1 MAIDIVARALA
12 VSGKQNL
19 ENYYTKTESDGR
31 YVKSVASTVNQ
42 YSVYGIG
49 NNKDITISLAENPTT
64 QAVVQYNSAGTV
76 RTNTPT
82 TDLDAVNKKYGS
94 ENYFNKAE
102 IELTPTTGDTISKE
116 QLQDLGTG
124 LYGIFGHKIYGLDIS
139 GYFNLEIFHSAAH
152 RTYLLESSN
161 NEMYVAQILN
171 DTDRTFRNW
180 VQIATTN
187 YVDEGF
193 VKRVT
198 GSSQVYAKG
207 SDGVDT
213 SIGYSQSP
221 ANSAIMQYTSA
232 GTVRTKAPIDNLD
245 AVNKQYANK
254 YYETLSCYNATL
266 IPANANLDTYVTFG
280 NYYANSAQ
288 GVTNLPDGI
297 TSSGNTLKLSVGAAS
312 DDVAAYQILYVWA
325 SNNGEFKGKYI
336 RSTVGEGWNA
346 WERFATNKDKV
357 FSVTIYEAGE

>member
-31 YVKSVASTVNQ
+31 YVAKQTGVDKLYSIDSTGQDTVLG
-42 YSVYGIG
+42 YSQ
-49 NNKDITISLAENPTT
+49 TPTNS
-64 QAVVQYNSAGTV
+64 AVVQYT
-76 RTNTPT
+76 
-82 TDLDAVNKKYGS
+82 
-94 ENYFNKAE
+94 
-102 IELTPTTGDTISKE
+102 
-116 QLQDLGTG
+116 
-124 LYGIFGHKIYGLDIS
+124 
-139 GYFNLEIFHSAAH
+139 
-152 RTYLLESSN
+152 SS
-161 NEMYVAQILN
+161 
-171 DTDRTFRNW
+171 
-180 VQIATTN
+180 
-187 YVDEGF
+187 
-193 VKRVT
+193 
-198 GSSQVYAKG
+198 
-207 SDGVDT
+207 
-213 SIGYSQSP
+213 
-221 ANSAIMQYTSA
+221 

-245 AVNKQYANK
+245 SVNKQYANK

-346 WERFATNKDKV
+346 WERFSTNKDKV

>member
-31 YVKSVASTVNQ
+31 YVKQ
-42 YSVYGIG
+42 
-49 NNKDITISLAENPTT
+49 
-64 QAVVQYNSAGTV
+64 
-76 RTNTPT
+76 
-82 TDLDAVNKKYGS
+82 
-94 ENYFNKAE
+94 
-102 IELTPTTGDTISKE
+102 TTGHNK
-116 QLQDLGTG
+116 
-124 LYGIFGHKIYGLDIS
+124 
-139 GYFNLEIFHSAAH
+139 
-152 RTYLLESSN
+152 
-161 NEMYVAQILN
+161 
-171 DTDRTFRNW
+171 
-180 VQIATTN
+180 
-187 YVDEGF
+187 
-193 VKRVT
+193 
-198 GSSQVYAKG
+198 VYATDSTG
-207 SDGVDT
+207 TDSEL
-213 SIGYSQSP
+213 GYSQSP
-221 ANSAIMQYTSA
+221 ANSAITQYTSS

-245 AVNKQYANK
+245 AVNKQYANR

-288 GVTNLPDGI
+288 GVTNLPDSI

-346 WERFATNKDKV
+346 WERFSTNKDKV

>member
-31 YVKSVASTVNQ
+31 YVKSSENFVKAFTIPNGASTGTLTADAKQKLCNPDGHNYYVYDSTSEMILKYSFNEDDEIIQYKALYLVNDKA
-42 YSVYGIG
+42 Y
-49 NNKDITISLAENPTT
+49 DITMQILPSNGSWRRSQTILNGATANPTLT
-64 QAVVQYNSAGTV
+64 GTE
-76 RTNTPT
+76 
-82 TDLDAVNKKYGS
+82 A
-94 ENYFNKAE
+94 
-102 IELTPTTGDTISKE
+102 ELTGITIGGTDYKIPVTKE
-116 QLQDLGTG
+116 
-124 LYGIFGHKIYGLDIS
+124 
-139 GYFNLEIFHSAAH
+139 
-152 RTYLLESSN
+152 
-161 NEMYVAQILN
+161 
-171 DTDRTFRNW
+171 
-180 VQIATTN
+180 
-187 YVDEGF
+187 YVDDGF
-193 VKRVT
+193 VKKQT
-198 GSSQVYAKG
+198 GV
-207 SDGVDT
+207 SDRLY
-213 SIGYSQSP
+213 SIDSTGQDNVLGYSQSP
-221 ANSAIMQYTSA
+221 ANSAITQYTSS

-245 AVNKQYANK
+245 AVNKQYANR

-336 RSTVGEGWNA
+336 RSTVGEGWNT

>member
-19 ENYYTKTESDGR
+19 ENYYTKTESDNR
-31 YVKSVASTVNQ
+31 YVAKQT
-42 YSVYGIG
+42 G
-49 NNKDITISLAENPTT
+49 
-64 QAVVQYNSAGTV
+64 
-76 RTNTPT
+76 
-82 TDLDAVNKKYGS
+82 VNKLYS
-94 ENYFNKAE
+94 
-102 IELTPTTGDTISKE
+102 IDSTGQDTV
-116 QLQDLGTG
+116 
-124 LYGIFGHKIYGLDIS
+124 LD
-139 GYFNLEIFHSAAH
+139 F
-152 RTYLLESSN
+152 
-161 NEMYVAQILN
+161 
-171 DTDRTFRNW
+171 
-180 VQIATTN
+180 
-187 YVDEGF
+187 
-193 VKRVT
+193 
-198 GSSQVYAKG
+198 
-207 SDGVDT
+207 
-213 SIGYSQSP
+213 SQSP
-221 ANSAIMQYTSA
+221 ANSAIVQYTSSS
-232 GTVRTKAPIDNLD
+232 TIRTKAPIDNLD

-266 IPANANLDTYVTFG
+266 IPANANLDTYVAFG

-297 TSSGNTLKLSVGAAS
+297 TSSGNTLKLSVGSAS

>member
-19 ENYYTKTESDGR
+19 ENYYTKTESDNR
-31 YVKSVASTVNQ
+31 YVAKQT
-42 YSVYGIG
+42 G
-49 NNKDITISLAENPTT
+49 
-64 QAVVQYNSAGTV
+64 
-76 RTNTPT
+76 
-82 TDLDAVNKKYGS
+82 VNKLYS
-94 ENYFNKAE
+94 
-102 IELTPTTGDTISKE
+102 IDSTG
-116 QLQDLGTG
+116 QDNVL
-124 LYGIFGHKIYGLDIS
+124 
-139 GYFNLEIFHSAAH
+139 
-152 RTYLLESSN
+152 
-161 NEMYVAQILN
+161 
-171 DTDRTFRNW
+171 
-180 VQIATTN
+180 
-187 YVDEGF
+187 
-193 VKRVT
+193 
-198 GSSQVYAKG
+198 
-207 SDGVDT
+207 
-213 SIGYSQSP
+213 GYSQSP
-221 ANSAIMQYTSA
+221 ANSAVVQYTSS

-245 AVNKQYANK
+245 AVNKQYANR

-346 WERFATNKDKV
+346 WERFSTNKDKV